1 MKYGSLILEKKE
13 YVYLKRMLNIS
24 EYENEFENKK
34 ALKKLTE
41 ELNQAHIVDDA
52 DMPKDVIR
60 FNSKVTLFFENE
72 LEKTFQVV
80 TPLNNDV
87 SNSKVSVLAPMG
99 AALLGYSEGDTVVC
113 NFTQG
118 KLELKVI
125 KVEQETVFK
134 NIDVAI

>member
-24 EYENEFENKK
+24 EYENKFDNKE
-34 ALKKLTE
+34 ALKKLKE
-41 ELNQAHIVDDA
+41 ELKEAHIVDDA

-60 FNSKVTLFFENE
+60 FNSKVTLFFENQ

-80 TPLNNDV
+80 APLDNDV
-87 SNSKVSVLAPMG
+87 SNSKISVFAPMG
-99 AALLGYSEGDTVVC
+99 AALLGYSEGDTVVW

-118 KLELKVI
+118 KLDLKVI
-125 KVEQETVFK
+125 KVEQETMFK